1 MVKNWKEH
9 VSLEEAWHVLRATCG
24 SLKETSLLPIE
35 EAVGYLLAQDVYS
48 NRNVPHFSASA
59 VDGFALSSQ
68 RTSGA
73 SLATPVYLDVK
84 EYQWVNTGMPVSFL
98 YDAVLMVEDSSK
110 LENGKLAVYRVL
122 SAGDNIRPVGEDVT
136 KGQIVAREGDVISP
150 AGTAL
155 FLAAGHA
162 KVCVKRRPKTLFIPT
177 GDEIISAKTWLNEG
191 PSPGRVVES
200 NSTLLRGYF
209 SQWGFPLD
217 VLPPL
222 PDDEKVIRDSLLRG
236 VKEYDLVLIGAGSA
250 KGEKDHTVHILSEE
264 GKILFHWLLMK
275 PGRPASA
282 ALVHDIPVVNLP
294 GFPMSA
300 AVTLWSLVY
309 PLLSLLETGDFDES
323 QVLKKALCA
332 LKEERM
338 ELLLPVSSTPGR
350 NEWLRLKAIEL
361 KGKKKVFPL
370 SSGSSTMWAM
380 SEADGFALLSRPAA
394 ECPVGSEIT
403 VWLTR
408 EVKWEKRLLFQG
420 SNDPAFER
428 IGSYVRQRGGELVF
442 RFVGSLGGLAALAR
456 GECHLAACHL
466 LDPETGQYN
475 DSYIERLSQ
484 GKKWVRQLLFYRE
497 QGILIAKGNPLD
509 IYSIEDL
516 AIKKVRFVN
525 RQPGAGTR
533 VLLDVLLKQKKIFPQ
548 DINGYSIQSIT
559 HFDAANRI
567 AAGVADA
574 ALGIKAAADAL
585 DLDFIP
591 LAEEPYELVYPEEY
605 EAHPCFKAL
614 QEAIH
619 TPDWRSQVGQLGGYR
634 WKEF

>member
-136 KGQIVAREGDVISP
+136 KGQIVARDGDVISP

-380 SEADGFALLSRPAA
+380 SEADGFALLSRSAA

-408 EVKWEKRLLFQG
+408 EVKWGKRLLFQG

-456 GECHLAACHL
+456 EECHLAACHL

-548 DINGYSIQSIT
+548 DING
-559 HFDAANRI
+559 
-567 AAGVADA
+567 
-574 ALGIKAAADAL
+574 
-585 DLDFIP
+585 
-591 LAEEPYELVYPEEY
+591 
-605 EAHPCFKAL
+605 
-614 QEAIH
+614 
-619 TPDWRSQVGQLGGYR
+619 
-634 WKEF
+634 